1 MYVNKGT
8 ISKTLTE
15 TSGNGSD
22 EAVMEFKGLISQ
34 PLGSHQAAETVLS
47 WL

>member
-34 PLGSHQAAETVLS
+34 YSNMETIEKNM
-47 WL
+47 